1 MDLEKLIELS
11 SNSELEEMDLLAAS
25 CRVST
30 IRAVPDDGDEKEMSV
45 KIDGY
50 KLLFN

>member
-30 IRAVPDDGDEKEMSV
+30 IRAVPDDDGDEKEMYV
-45 KIDGY
+45 KIDG
-50 KLLFN
+50 